1 MSLGYGWLDGFIG
14 YAFKHHTERDRRQ
27 PQRSI
32 ENVLITIF
40 EGKYD
45 TIDFP
50 IYSFSMFERI
60 KKYDENDNMKNVEKP
75 YSIEVGKKR
84 FIKLYSLASTRYVA
98 A

>member
-1 MSLGYGWLDGFIG
+1 
-14 YAFKHHTERDRRQ
+14 
-27 PQRSI
+27 
-32 ENVLITIF
+32 
-40 EGKYD
+40 
-45 TIDFP
+45 
-50 IYSFSMFERI
+50 MFERI